1 MNPNHQHPDADP
13 NIRASAT
20 VERMLD
26 EGEKV
31 MYVLK
36 RHPIG
41 LVIMYVQALIGVAA
55 VALVFFLVGPE
66 FAGEIPDDIKVLL
79 SGVALFGLGVL
90 ILIMI
95 VATYIYKLSQITIT
109 NKEVVQVLQRGLFS
123 RKVSR
128 LDLSN
133 VEDVTADQ
141 HGILQSV
148 FNYGTLTIQTAGE
161 LENFIFPYCPHP
173 NTYADEILDARQEHS
188 KLGS

>member
-1 MNPNHQHPDADP
+1 MSPSHQHPDADP

-41 LVIMYVQALIGVAA
+41 LVIMYVQAVIGVVA
-55 VALVFFLVGPE
+55 VALLFFLVGPE
-66 FAGEIPDDIKVLL
+66 FANEIPDDVKVLL
-79 SGVALFGLGVL
+79 GGVALFGLGVL
-90 ILIMI
+90 VLIMI

-141 HGILQSV
+141 HGILQSI

>member
-1 MNPNHQHPDADP
+1 MNPSHQHPDADP

-41 LVIMYVQALIGVAA
+41 LVIMYVQAIVGVLA
-55 VALVFFLVGPE
+55 VALLFFLVGPE
-66 FAGEIPDDIKVLL
+66 FAGEIPDDVKVLL
-79 SGVALFGLGVL
+79 SGIALFGLGLLV
-90 ILIMI
+90 LIMI

-141 HGILQSV
+141 HGILQSI

-188 KLGS
+188 KLGA